1 MVEMT
6 ELTTFLN
13 WKKANFPGWEI
24 EDILEYHSMLKQEF
38 YSNEYNLLWSDFYQ
52 AYGECNQEK
61 ALIAFEGLQQ
71 LSPSNSVIQSL
82 KIQLDSLAEKI
93 I

>member
-1 MVEMT
+1 MVE
-6 ELTTFLN
+6 LINFLN

-38 YSNEYNLLWSDFYQ
+38 YSSEYNSLYSDFYQ
-52 AYGECNQEK
+52 AYREGNHEE
-61 ALIAFEGLQQ
+61 ALTAFEGLQQ
-71 LSPSNSVIQSL
+71 LLPFDSVITQSL
-82 KIQLDSLAEKI
+82 KIQLDSLTEKI